1 MASPVDPDALSPAE
15 LKALV
20 AELLAKLAEL
30 ERTVAAQREEIARL
44 KGLKGRPK
52 IKPSGMEQATE
63 PTPPRDGK
71 GRRRRGKVVPL
82 VPVEE
87 RVLPATV
94 PPGYFSPPRVAKR
107 NATSCCAAVRTC
119 TAKFA
124 PSTKACTLGL
134 SRAMHHNASGGDND
148 TDAKE
153 FAVTPIGSPS
163 GRRAVITV
171 TPVAKVPKASRSS
184 RGSIGLLTVVPGLAR
199 AQVCTGRRPS
209 AHITRAGCGTRGAP
223 SASR

>member
-71 GRRRRGKVVPL
+71 GRRR
-82 VPVEE
+82 
-87 RVLPATV
+87 
-94 PPGYFSPPRVAKR
+94 PPRYRPA
-107 NATSCCAAVRTC
+107 
-119 TAKFA
+119 
-124 PSTKACTLGL
+124 
-134 SRAMHHNASGGDND
+134 
-148 TDAKE
+148 
-153 FAVTPIGSPS
+153 
-163 GRRAVITV
+163 
-171 TPVAKVPKASRSS
+171 RSS
-184 RGSIGLLTVVPGLAR
+184 TATRISWCRTWCCGP
-199 AQVCTGRRPS
+199 RRCATAAS
-209 AHITRAGCGTRGAP
+209 AG
-223 SASR
+223 

>member
-1 MASPVDPDALSPAE
+1 MVFS
-15 LKALV
+15 KARLW
-20 AELLAKLAEL
+20 ALLAVGILAL
-30 ERTVAAQREEIARL
+30 A
-44 KGLKGRPK
+44 GCG
-52 IKPSGMEQATE
+52 
-63 PTPPRDGK
+63 
-71 GRRRRGKVVPL
+71 
-82 VPVEE
+82 
-87 RVLPATV
+87 
-94 PPGYFSPPRVAKR
+94 
-107 NATSCCAAVRTC
+107 
-119 TAKFA
+119 
-124 PSTKACTLGL
+124 
-134 SRAMHHNASGGDND
+134 GGDSD